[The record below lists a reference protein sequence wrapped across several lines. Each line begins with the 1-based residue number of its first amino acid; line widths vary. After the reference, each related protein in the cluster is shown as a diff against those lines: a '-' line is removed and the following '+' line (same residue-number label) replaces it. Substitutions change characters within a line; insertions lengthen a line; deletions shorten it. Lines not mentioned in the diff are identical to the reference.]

1 VAAHPAFDA
10 IVVGLG
16 AMGSATMAEL
26 SARGLRVLGLE
37 AFGPGHANG
46 SSHGRSRIIRY
57 AYAEGATYVP
67 LVLRAGELWRA
78 LEAASGRRLLT
89 VTGGVF
95 AGPPGSWVLEGTA
108 ASAASWGLAHERLSA
123 AQVNAR
129 WPAFA
134 LPAGLDA
141 VVEAGA
147 GFLDPAACL
156 AALVERAEAAGAE
169 ARWREPVTGWAAG
182 PGAVTVGTAAGDYEA
197 AALVVTAG
205 PWAGRLLAGL
215 GLPLEVLRVVTA
227 DLAGPGQGGP
237 VFLLELP
244 EGELY
249 GVPEAP
255 GRVKVGRHDAG
266 SPTDPDTVDRVVAPA
281 EAEALASLAARYLPG
296 LAGPVSAATTCMYTM
311 TPDRDFVLGTH
322 PAHANVAFA
331 AGFSGH
337 GFKFATAIG
346 EALAE
351 LVTEGRTSQPT
362 GFLAPARFAGPQGPI
377 VPR

>member
-1 VAAHPAFDA
+1 MADDVAYDA

-16 AMGSATMAEL
+16 AMGSATLAEL
-26 SARGLRVLGLE
+26 AARGLRVVGLE

-67 LVLRAGELWRA
+67 LVMRAGELWRE

-89 VTGGVF
+89 VTGGLF
-95 AGPPGSWVLEGTA
+95 AGPPGSWVVEGAA
-108 ASAASWGLAHERLSA
+108 ASAARWGLAHERLGA

-134 LPAGLDA
+134 LPDGMDA

-156 AALVERAEAAGAE
+156 AALVERATAAGAE
-169 ARWREPVTGWAAG
+169 ARWGEPVTGWEAG
-182 PGAVTVGTAAGDYEA
+182 AGAVTVDTAVGSYEA

-205 PWAGRLLAGL
+205 PWAGRLLAAL
-215 GLPLEVLRVVTA
+215 GLPLQVLRVVTA
-227 DLAGPGQGGP
+227 DLAGPGGSGP
-237 VFLLELP
+237 VFLLEVA

-255 GRVKVGRHDAG
+255 GRAAPPLNPAG
-266 SPTDPDTVDRVVAPA
+266 APSA
-281 EAEALASLAARYLPG
+281 RQQAAPSSS
-296 LAGPVSAATTCMYTM
+296 PVS
-311 TPDRDFVLGTH
+311 G
-322 PAHANVAFA
+322 
-331 AGFSGH
+331 S
-337 GFKFATAIG
+337 
-346 EALAE
+346 
-351 LVTEGRTSQPT
+351 
-362 GFLAPARFAGPQGPI
+362 
-377 VPR
+377 